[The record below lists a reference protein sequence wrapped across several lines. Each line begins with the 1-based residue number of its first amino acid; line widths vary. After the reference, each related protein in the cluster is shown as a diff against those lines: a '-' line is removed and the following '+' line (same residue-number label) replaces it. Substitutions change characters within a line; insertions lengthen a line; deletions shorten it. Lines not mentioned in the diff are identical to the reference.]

1 MSYNNYNGYKKSS
14 GFEVFKILFQIVGT
28 FIIMMVI
35 GMSLV
40 LALSAGKMEDK
51 INDIKN
57 YTLRLFGWEEKT
69 LKEEQNPIDN
79 NLGND
84 ARRLAVNKDDGK
96 IIENKSEPI
105 TIDTNTAGVQTPAAS
120 SINIQKQ
127 AEETI
132 KIPVNNKAQ
141 SENLVVNNMYYS

>member
-40 LALSAGKMEDK
+40 LALSAGKMEEK

-57 YTLRLFGWEEKT
+57 YALRMFGITET
-69 LKEEQNPIDN
+69 SVKEEENPIDE
-79 NLGND
+79 NLRKD
-84 ARRLAVNKDDGK
+84 ARRLAINQDDRKD
-96 IIENKSEPI
+96 
-105 TIDTNTAGVQTPAAS
+105 
-120 SINIQKQ
+120 
-127 AEETI
+127 
-132 KIPVNNKAQ
+132 
-141 SENLVVNNMYYS
+141 Y